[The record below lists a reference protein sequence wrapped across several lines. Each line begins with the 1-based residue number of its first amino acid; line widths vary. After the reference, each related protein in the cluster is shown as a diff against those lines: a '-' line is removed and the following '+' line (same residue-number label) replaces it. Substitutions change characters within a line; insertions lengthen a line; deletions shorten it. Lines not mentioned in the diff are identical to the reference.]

1 MAGNLQASRA
11 QLETYATSYYYFFQ
25 ALELLA
31 QDAETQCK
39 RLDYFNV
46 GWEIADD
53 IVRGA
58 EMLTGLPGG
67 GLTEEQKA
75 AIVALAEA
83 ADTMPKSVILC
94 DNTHDSQ
101 LRGMQHPA
109 WDPLRLKAAALI
121 RMLEPETLRNA
132 EFFRQEQQTQ
142 A

>member
-1 MAGNLQASRA
+1 MAGHPQASRA
-11 QLETYATSYYYFFQ
+11 QEETYATSYYYFFQ

-46 GWEIADD
+46 GWEIVDD

-58 EMLTGLPGG
+58 EMLSNLPGG
-67 GLTEEQKA
+67 GLTGEQKA

-83 ADTMPKSVILC
+83 ADTMPKSVTLC
-94 DNTHDSQ
+94 DNTRDSQ

-109 WDPLRLKAAALI
+109 WDALRLKAAELV
-121 RMLEPETLRNA
+121 RLLEPETVRNA
-132 EFFRQEQQTQ
+132 EFFRQQQTQ